1 MLCTGGLNGSS
12 GMGTLLITV
21 LFNQMTAFVKGVKNC
36 YLYVYMHLRK
46 T

>member
-12 GMGTLLITV
+12 GMGTLPVIMM
-21 LFNQMTAFVKGVKNC
+21 FNQMTAFVKGAV
-36 YLYVYMHLRK
+36 VIYMYIC